1 MKIVFKEY
9 SSLSKTQS
17 QEILDIRN
25 LDYIRKNMIT
35 NEIISLQNHLKWIES
50 LKTNLEKKYFAVI
63 CENEVLGSCS
73 WVKEEKNT
81 FTWGIFFKDGV
92 NPIISS
98 CCAYLFLE
106 DCFFNDK
113 IERLGSLVRKENSMA
128 FSFNKNF
135 GFKIYKENEEYFYLE
150 LEKQKW
156 ENRKNSKLL
165 KPIKNYLDKID
176 YEFK

>member
-1 MKIVFKEY
+1 MKIVFKNY
-9 SSLSKTQS
+9 SYLNEKESL
-17 QEILDIRN
+17 EILNIRN
-25 LDYIRKNMIT
+25 TDFIRKNMIT
-35 NEIISLQNHLKWIES
+35 SEIITFENHTKWISS
-50 LKTNLEKKYFAVI
+50 LKDNLDKKYFVVI
-63 CENEVLGSCS
+63 CENEILGSCS
-73 WVKEEKNT
+73 WVKENEE

-98 CCAYLFLE
+98 VCSYLFLE
-106 DCFFNDK
+106 QCFFDEK
-113 IERLGSLVRKENSMA
+113 IEELDSLVKKENSSA

-135 GFKIYKENEEYFYLE
+135 GFELYKEDEEYFYLE

-165 KPIKNYLDKID
+165 KPIKNYLDKIE

>member
-1 MKIVFKEY
+1 MKIVFKNY
-9 SSLSKTQS
+9 STLNEQESF
-17 QEILDIRN
+17 EILNIRN
-25 LDYIRKNMIT
+25 KDFIRKNMIT
-35 NEIISLQNHLKWIES
+35 NEIINLENHTKWINS
-50 LKTNLEKKYFAVI
+50 LKNNLDKKYFAVL

-73 WVKEEKNT
+73 WVKEKDE
-81 FTWGIFFKDGV
+81 FTWGIFFKEEV

-98 CCAYLFLE
+98 CCTYLFLE
-106 DCFFNDK
+106 NCFFNNK
-113 IERLGSLVRKENSMA
+113 IEKLGSLVKKENSIA

-135 GFKIYKENEEYFYLE
+135 GFELYKEDENYFYLE

-156 ENRKNSKLL
+156 ENRINSKLL

>member
-9 SSLSKTQS
+9 SSLSKNQS

-50 LKTNLEKKYFAVI
+50 LKTNLEKRYFAVI
-63 CENEVLGSCS
+63 CEDEVLGSCS
-73 WVKEEKNT
+73 WVKEENA

-106 DCFFNDK
+106 HCFFDEK
-113 IERLGSLVRKENSMA
+113 IKELGSLVKKENNIA
-128 FSFNKNF
+128 LNFNKNF
-135 GFKIYKENEEYFYLE
+135 GFKIYKEDEDYFYLK
-150 LEKQKW
+150 LEKEDW
-156 ENRKNSKLL
+156 ENNKNSRL
-165 KPIKNYLDKID
+165 IKSIKKYLDKIE
-176 YEFK
+176 YQFS